1 MRLAKIP
8 SGGQTLLR
16 GGANAGL
23 GRLAAQIVANERS
36 RRALIGDYTVL
47 DDMAKIDEG
56 GFVHDPPPETLNAC
70 PGNGSVRQLNV
81 AKLNKRIEVI
91 LLALF
96 KLYSMIHRG

>member
-1 MRLAKIP
+1 M
-8 SGGQTLLR
+8 
-16 GGANAGL
+16 
-23 GRLAAQIVANERS
+23 
-36 RRALIGDYTVL
+36 L
-47 DDMAKIDEG
+47 DDTDKVDEG

-70 PGNGSVRQLNV
+70 PDNGSARQLNV